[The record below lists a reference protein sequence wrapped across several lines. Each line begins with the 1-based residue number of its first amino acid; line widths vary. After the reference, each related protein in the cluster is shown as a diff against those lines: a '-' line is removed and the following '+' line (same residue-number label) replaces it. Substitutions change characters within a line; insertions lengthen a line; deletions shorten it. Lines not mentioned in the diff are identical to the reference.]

1 MKLSVKKLAFVCLFL
16 IAGLALCMWR
26 APVSVQTNLNSLTEI
41 NNTDWPINELTNKFS
56 NVVNIVIK
64 SDNLWSA
71 ENTAR
76 AITDVLSTDEF
87 SGLSVINTDV
97 SVSDTLEKLGE
108 HRNSYLS
115 HEYRTLLQNGDF
127 ATITNNAVATVSSSF
142 VPTVLSLTDDPFL
155 LTTNYLKELKSTNT
169 NWETRDGFLWQYRA
183 PHHYILI
190 SANVDAPD
198 TLVDDIQSLSK
209 TLQKYNDENTSV
221 FMSGVPV
228 HTASMT
234 QTSKLQLSIFS
245 FIALVA
251 AVLLNLWLFRRVATL
266 LPVIVSLSV
275 GFVAGAI
282 ALFLL
287 FSQPHILT
295 FVFGVTLIGL
305 GIDYSF
311 HFISA
316 LGSKNEHSVRKN
328 ILHSFLTTI
337 VCFLPLM
344 FSGLSL

>member
-1 MKLSVKKLAFVCLFL
+1 M
-16 IAGLALCMWR
+16 
-26 APVSVQTNLNSLTEI
+26 
-41 NNTDWPINELTNKFS
+41 
-56 NVVNIVIK
+56 
-64 SDNLWSA
+64 
-71 ENTAR
+71 
-76 AITDVLSTDEF
+76 
-87 SGLSVINTDV
+87 
-97 SVSDTLEKLGE
+97 
-108 HRNSYLS
+108 
-115 HEYRTLLQNGDF
+115 
-127 ATITNNAVATVSSSF
+127 
-142 VPTVLSLTDDPFL
+142 

-209 TLQKYNDENTSV
+209 TLRKHNDENTSV

-251 AVLLNLWLFRRVATL
+251 AVLLNLLLFRRVATL

-275 GFVAGAI
+275 GFLAGAI

-316 LGSKNEHSVRKN
+316 LGSKNEQSVRKN

-344 FSGLSL
+344 FSGLSLLQQISVFTTVGLTAIYLGWLIFMPQKIEIKRSFITMPMAVSKKRRPIVITLLTVAILATLPFMRAQNNMSQLYRPNS